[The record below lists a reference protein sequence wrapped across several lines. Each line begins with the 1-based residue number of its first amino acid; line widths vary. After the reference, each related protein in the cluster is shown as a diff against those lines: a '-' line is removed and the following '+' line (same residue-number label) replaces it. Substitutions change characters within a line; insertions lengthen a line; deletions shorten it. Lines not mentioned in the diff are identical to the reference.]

1 MNKYAIVCL
10 DNNPICMEQLQND
23 LVPFSECFDLYCVES
38 LDDAPQTIDYILSQ
52 KQSLALCIA
61 SHHSAL
67 NGAEYLIELE
77 KSSQTQTCRKILV
90 LSDERDLPAMLNT
103 VNEGRLDHCLTKPLA
118 KNVLYS
124 IAKKE
129 LTTFVIEQDDK
140 NLLFYS
146 QALDSQRLLDAH
158 INLSMK
164 KYRQGFL
171 TNYHEISDT
180 QLAEDVILELYHFFE
195 KEDETNA
202 CRTYSKN
209 HILTQEGTENAFLW
223 LISNGEVALYKKDEH
238 GKEREVVRY
247 AKGNLVGGMS
257 FVTGEPSFSTAVT
270 LTKTHVIKLDRLVFN
285 KVMHSSSELLPL
297 FTNLLLRHF
306 NRRLQRSIKTKLQ
319 LEETLETLEKAQNK
333 LVEKEKMAVLGQ
345 LVAGVAHELN
355 NPIAA
360 IAHQTSKMSSTLTQI
375 LECQQFD
382 VEKFYPS
389 ALHFFKQ
396 GNASTPISTV
406 EQRAK
411 TNEMNLQLNNRV
423 ISKKVVKLKLDD
435 NDKVLGHIK
444 SNPEQAL
451 VELSILENYAQ
462 MGESLRSISVCSGR
476 IAQMVKSL
484 KTYAREDTEEMQ
496 LADIHEGL
504 DDTLVIFEN
513 RLHHHELIKDYR
525 QTPQIYQRIN
535 HIQQVWT
542 NLISN
547 AIDALGSEHGQIQI
561 RTETVELNGAK
572 YIRVNITDN
581 GVGIPPDKLEHVF
594 ELNFT
599 TKKQGHFGLGIG
611 LSICQQIIHQHD
623 GWIEIESTLEEGTT
637 VSVYLPVKHQYVD

>member
-462 MGESLRSISVCSGR
+462 MGESLRSISICSGR

-484 KTYAREDTEEMQ
+484 KTYAREDTEEML

-561 RTETVELNGAK
+561 RTEAVELNGAK